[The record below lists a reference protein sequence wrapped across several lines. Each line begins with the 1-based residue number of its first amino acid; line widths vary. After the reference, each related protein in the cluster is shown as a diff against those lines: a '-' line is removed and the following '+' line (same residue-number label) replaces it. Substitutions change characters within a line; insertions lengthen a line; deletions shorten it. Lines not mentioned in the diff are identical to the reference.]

1 MSATFHLKPNIM
13 RLFIFVLLLC
23 CSFSAH
29 AQFDTIPP
37 NVGEV
42 WRWNGSIFSADT
54 LPLNGDLTGNS
65 ERAKVKKLQGVEVS
79 TSEPID
85 GQMLIYSG
93 TSLKY
98 EPSLP
103 KPNQTY
109 NTITGTLAPIELS
122 GTKTD
127 NFINQ
132 GGTQATFTFS
142 LPGSVSDGF
151 VSRLVFNNAVTS
163 LTINSADAA
172 SIFGTVPITASAY
185 AVYTFKFYTGIG
197 WIRTSE

>member
-1 MSATFHLKPNIM
+1 M
-13 RLFIFVLLLC
+13 RLFISVLLLFFAFRA
-23 CSFSAH
+23 S

-42 WRWNGSIFSADT
+42 WRWNGTVFSADT

-65 ERAKVKKLQGVEVS
+65 ETAKVKGLRGVGISV
-79 TSEPID
+79 TEPID

-93 TSLKY
+93 VTSRY

-103 KPNQTY
+103 RAAQVY
-109 NTITGTLAPIELS
+109 NTITATSSPIILS
-122 GTKTD
+122 STKTD

-132 GGTQATFTFS
+132 GSTQSSFTFS
-142 LPGSVSDGF
+142 LPGSADDGF
-151 VSRLVFNNAVTS
+151 ISRLVFNNAVTS
-163 LTINSADAA
+163 LTINAADAA
-172 SIFGTVPITASAY
+172 AIFGTVPITATQY
-185 AVYTFKFYTGIG
+185 AVYTFKFYSGIG

>member
-1 MSATFHLKPNIM
+1 MSATLHLKPKSM

-42 WRWNGSIFSADT
+42 WRWNGEVFSADT

-65 ERAKVKKLQGVEVS
+65 ERAKVQKLQGVEIA
-79 TSEPID
+79 TTEPLD

-93 TSLKY
+93 VTSKY

-103 KPNQTY
+103 RASQLY
-109 NTITGTLAPIELS
+109 NTITGTLGPIELS
-122 GTKTD
+122 STKTD
-127 NFINQ
+127 NFIDQ
-132 GGTQATFTFS
+132 GGTQSTFTFS

-151 VSRLVFNNAVTS
+151 VSRLVFNNIVTT
-163 LTINSADAA
+163 LTIDSADATP
-172 SIFGTVPITASAY
+172 IFGTVPTTAPRYS
-185 AVYTFKFYTGIG
+185 VFTFKYYSSLG
-197 WIRTSE
+197 WVRTSE

>member
-1 MSATFHLKPNIM
+1 M

-23 CSFSAH
+23 CAFSAH

-65 ERAKVKKLQGVEVS
+65 ERAKVKRVQGFEIAA
-79 TSEPID
+79 TAPTD
-85 GQMLIYSG
+85 GQSLVYNSV
-93 TSLKY
+93 TSKY

-103 KPNQTY
+103 RASQTY
-109 NTITGTLAPIELS
+109 NTITSISGPIALS
-122 GTKTD
+122 STKAD

-132 GGTQATFTFS
+132 GSTQASFTFS
-142 LPGSVSDGF
+142 LPASPADGF
-151 VSRLVFNNAVTS
+151 ISRLVFNNAVNT
-163 LTINSADAA
+163 LIINTTDSS
-172 SIFGTVPITASAY
+172 SIFGSVPTTTARY
-185 AVYTFKFYTGIG
+185 GVYTFKFYTGIG

>member
-1 MSATFHLKPNIM
+1 M
-13 RLFIFVLLLC
+13 RLFIFILLLC

-37 NVGEV
+37 NIGEV

-65 ERAKVKKLQGVEVS
+65 ERAKVKKLQGVEVA
-79 TSEPID
+79 TTEPTD

-93 TSLKY
+93 VTSKY

-109 NTITGTLAPIELS
+109 NTITGVIGPIELS
-122 GTKTD
+122 NTKTD

-132 GGTQATFTFS
+132 GSTQATFTFS
-142 LPGSVSDGF
+142 LPGSVADGF
-151 VSRLVFNNAVTS
+151 VSRMVFNNAVTS
-163 LTINSADAA
+163 LTINSADAS
-172 SIFGTVPITASAY
+172 SIFGTVPITASSY
-185 AVYTFKFYTGIG
+185 SVYTFKFYTGIG

>member
-1 MSATFHLKPNIM
+1 M

-23 CSFSAH
+23 SCFSAH

-65 ERAKVKKLQGVEVS
+65 ERAKVKKLQGIEVA
-79 TSEPID
+79 TTEPLD

-103 KPNQTY
+103 RASQSY
-109 NTITGTLAPIELS
+109 NTITGTVGPISLS
-122 GTKTD
+122 STKSD

-132 GGTQATFTFS
+132 GSTQASFTFS
-142 LPGSVSDGF
+142 LPASPADGF
-151 VSRLVFNNAVTS
+151 ISRLVFNNAVTT
-163 LTINSADAA
+163 LTINTTDS
-172 SIFGTVPITASAY
+172 SSVFGSVPTTTARY
-185 AVYTFKFYTGIG
+185 GVYTFKFYTGTG

>member
-1 MSATFHLKPNIM
+1 M

-65 ERAKVKKLQGVEVS
+65 ERAKVKKLQGVEIA
-79 TSEPID
+79 TTEPLD

-103 KPNQTY
+103 KASQSY
-109 NTITGTLAPIELS
+109 NTITGVVGPIELS
-122 GTKTD
+122 NTKTD
-127 NFINQ
+127 NFISQ
-132 GGTQATFTFS
+132 GSTQASFTFS
-142 LPGSVSDGF
+142 LPGSVADGF
-151 VSRLVFNNAVTS
+151 VSRMVFNNAVTS
-163 LTINSADAA
+163 LTIDSADSA
-172 SIFGTVPITASAY
+172 SIFGTVPTTTARY
-185 AVYTFKFYTGIG
+185 GVYTFKFYTGIG

>member
-1 MSATFHLKPNIM
+1 MSATFRFKPNIM

-23 CSFSAH
+23 CSFSAN

-42 WRWNGSIFSADT
+42 WRWNGEVFSADT

-65 ERAKVKKLQGVEVS
+65 ERAKVKKLQGVEIS
-79 TSEPID
+79 TSEPTD
-85 GQMLIYSG
+85 GQMLIYSS

-109 NTITGTLAPIELS
+109 NTITGTLGPIELS
-122 GTKTD
+122 NTKTD

-132 GGTQATFTFS
+132 GSTQATFTFS
-142 LPGSVSDGF
+142 LPGSVADGF
-151 VSRLVFNNAVTS
+151 VSRLVFNNAVTT
-163 LTINSADAA
+163 LTIDSADATP
-172 SIFGTVPITASAY
+172 IFGTVPTTAPRYS
-185 AVYTFKFYTGIG
+185 VFTFKYYSSLG
-197 WIRTSE
+197 WLRTSE

>member
-1 MSATFHLKPNIM
+1 M
-13 RLFIFVLLLC
+13 RLLIFALLLC
-23 CSFSAH
+23 CAFSAH

-65 ERAKVKKLQGVEVS
+65 ETARVNKVQGVEVA
-79 TSEPID
+79 TTEPTD

-93 TSLKY
+93 ITSKY

-103 KPNQTY
+103 KPNQAY
-109 NTITGTLAPIELS
+109 NTITGTSSPIELS
-122 GTKTD
+122 NTKSD

-132 GGTQATFTFS
+132 GGTQAAFTFS

-151 VSRLVFNNAVTS
+151 VCRMVFYYAVTS
-163 LTINSADAA
+163 LTIDSADA
-172 SIFGTVPITASAY
+172 SPIFGTVPVTAPQYS
-185 AVYTFKFYTGIG
+185 VFTFKYYSSRG

>member
-1 MSATFHLKPNIM
+1 M

-23 CSFSAH
+23 SAFSAH

-65 ERAKVKKLQGVEVS
+65 ERAKVKKLQGVEIA
-79 TSEPID
+79 TTEPTD

-103 KPNQTY
+103 RAAQSY
-109 NTITGTLAPIELS
+109 NTITGLISPIELS
-122 GTKTD
+122 NTKAD

-132 GGTQATFTFS
+132 GSTRATFTFS
-142 LPGSVSDGF
+142 LPGSVTDGF
-151 VSRLVFNNAVTS
+151 VSRMVFNNAVTS
-163 LTINSADAA
+163 LTINSADAS
-172 SIFGTVPITASAY
+172 SIFGTVPVTASAY
-185 AVYTFKFYTGIG
+185 SVFTFKFYTGIG